1 MLVKDWNESFLGLWE
16 NEYFV
21 AENRGTV
28 KMPENNRLTMAASN
42 KVMDEIPS
50 GVVSKRL
57 AHE

>member
-1 MLVKDWNESFLGLWE
+1 VLVQDWNESFLGLGE

-28 KMPENNRLTMAASN
+28 KMPENNGLTMAASN

>member
-1 MLVKDWNESFLGLWE
+1 MLVQDWNESFLGLGK